1 MTNQPLP
8 LATVRTLALH
18 AQGLTTPNGAETAPT
33 LDTIFDMI
41 DRLGCVQIDT
51 LHMVRRAQYVTLWS
65 RLGSYN
71 PDDFD
76 RLLYD
81 PDQRRLFEYWQHAAS
96 IIPLNDYRHYLHTMR
111 HYRNGGGWW
120 PEWNKQPENQALV
133 EAVRARIQGEGAQ
146 RSTDFAAPDGKR
158 GSWWDWKPAKHAL
171 EYLYNVG
178 DVMIADRVNFQR
190 VYDLRERVLP
200 DWVDRRETAPEETRH
215 HLLERAARAVGIGE
229 AHHLA
234 DYAYM
239 KRGEVNKG
247 VTALIRAGVL
257 VEIDAEIMGGET
269 RTLLV
274 HRDTLP
280 LIAQIADGAIKPL
293 RTTFMNP
300 FDNFFWAKGRDQM
313 LWGFRQALEA
323 YLPAAKRQW
332 GYYCLPI
339 LHRDRLIG
347 RFDPKLDRKTKTLI
361 LRALYLE
368 PGVKPSAK
376 RIADIARALRDF
388 MAWHDAAHLVIEKS
402 DPAAF
407 AEKLR
412 AALN

>member
-8 LATVRTLALH
+8 LAIARTLALH
-18 AQGLTTPNGAETAPT
+18 AQGLTTPNGSEPAPT
-33 LDTIFDMI
+33 PDTIFDLI

-65 RLGSYN
+65 RLGAYD
-71 PDDFD
+71 PEDFD
-76 RLLYD
+76 RLIYD

-96 IIPLNDYRHYLHTMR
+96 IIPLKDYRHYVHKMR
-111 HYRNGGGWW
+111 HFRNGGGWW
-120 PEWNKQPENQALV
+120 PEWGNQPENQALV
-133 EAVRARIQGEGAQ
+133 EKVKARIQGEGAR
-146 RSTDFAAPDGKR
+146 RSAHFEAPDDKR

-200 DWVDRRETAPEETRH
+200 GWVEQHEPSPEETRR

-229 AHHLA
+229 ARHLA

-247 VTALIRAGVL
+247 VADMIREGVL
-257 VEIDAEIMGGET
+257 VEVEAEIMGGET
-269 RTLLV
+269 RPLIA
-274 HRDTLP
+274 HRDSLP
-280 LIAQIADGAIKPL
+280 LIERIADGAITPA

-300 FDNFFWAKGRDQM
+300 FDSFFWAKGRDQL

-323 YLPAAKRQW
+323 YLPAPKRQW

-347 RFDPKLDRKTKTLI
+347 RFDPKLDRKKKTLI

-368 PGVKPSAK
+368 SDVEPSDDL
-376 RIADIARALRDF
+376 IADVAGALRDF
-388 MAWHDAAHLVIEKS
+388 MAWHVADDVVIEKS
-402 DPAAF
+402 DPAVF
-407 AEKLR
+407 GERLL

>member
-8 LATVRTLALH
+8 LATARTLALH
-18 AQGLTTPNGAETAPT
+18 AQGLTTPNGAQAAPT
-33 LDTIFDMI
+33 LDTIFDMV

-51 LHMVRRAQYVTLWS
+51 LHMIRRAQYVTLWS
-65 RLGSYN
+65 RLGAYN

-76 RLLYD
+76 RLIYD
-81 PDQRRLFEYWQHAAS
+81 PDQRRLFEYWRHAAS
-96 IIPLNDYRHYLHTMR
+96 IIPLDDYRYCTHAMR

-120 PEWNKQPENQALV
+120 PEWNKQPENRALV
-133 EAVRARIQGEGAQ
+133 EQVKARIQDEGAR
-146 RSTDFAAPDGKR
+146 RSTHFEAPDGKR

-200 DWVDRRETAPEETRH
+200 DWVDRREPTLEETH
-215 HLLERAARAVGIGE
+215 QHWLERAARALGIGE
-229 AHHLA
+229 ARHLA

-247 VTALIRAGVL
+247 VTALIHAGAL
-257 VEIDAEIMGGET
+257 VEVEAEIMGGET

-280 LIAQIADGAIKPL
+280 LIPQIADGAIKPA

-300 FDNFFWAKGRDQM
+300 FDSFFWAKGRDQM

-323 YLPAAKRQW
+323 YLPASKRQW

-347 RFDPKLDRKTKTLI
+347 RFDPKLDRKTGTLI

-368 PGVKPSAK
+368 PDVEPSSE
-376 RIADIARALRDF
+376 RITDIAGALRDF
-388 MAWHDAAHLVIEKS
+388 MAWHDADHLVIEKS
-402 DPAAF
+402 DPAELAK
-407 AEKLR
+407 KLL

>member
-1 MTNQPLP
+1 MTTHPLP

-18 AQGLTTPNGAETAPT
+18 AQGLTTPNGAEAVPT
-33 LDTIFDMI
+33 LDTIFDMV

-65 RLGSYN
+65 RLGKYN

-76 RLLYD
+76 RLIYD
-81 PDQRRLFEYWQHAAS
+81 PGQRRLFEYWQHAAS
-96 IIPLNDYRHYLHTMR
+96 IIPLNDYRHTIHKMR
-111 HYRNGGGWW
+111 YYRDGGGWW
-120 PEWNKQPENQALV
+120 PEWSKQPENRALV
-133 EAVRARIQGEGAQ
+133 KEVRARIESDGAQ
-146 RSTDFAAPDGKR
+146 RAAHFESPDGKR

-178 DVMIADRVNFQR
+178 DVMIADRVKFQR

-200 DWVDRRETAPEETRH
+200 DWVDQREPTLQETHR

-229 AHHLA
+229 ARHLA

-239 KRGEVNKG
+239 KRGEAKKAIEELV
-247 VTALIRAGVL
+247 RAGAL
-257 VEIDAEIMGGET
+257 VEVEAEVMAGET

-274 HRDTLP
+274 HRDSLP
-280 LIAQIADGAIKPL
+280 LIGQIADGAIHPR

-300 FDNFFWAKGRDQM
+300 FDSFFWTKGRDQL

-323 YLPAAKRQW
+323 YLPAPKRQW

-347 RFDPKLDRKTKTLI
+347 RFDPKLDRKTGTLI
-361 LRALYLE
+361 LRALHLE
-368 PGVKPSAK
+368 TDVEPSAE
-376 RIADIARALRDF
+376 RIADVAGALRDF
-388 MAWHDAAHLVIEKS
+388 MDWHDADHLVIEKS
-402 DPAAF
+402 DPPVF
-407 AEKLR
+407 GEKLL